1 MAVKER
7 LEDIRLTVDGLKS
20 ETGALDGCV
29 DIADYRTDY
38 VRDLLRHVQYLEE
51 PL

>member
-20 ETGALDGCV
+20 ETGTLDGCV
-29 DIADYRTDY
+29 DIAEHRTDY